1 LQQLAKIAENAKDL
15 LVQAY
20 PAVFDLHFLCDL
32 CVLCERQ
39 SFLAKIAKCAKIFL
53 C

>member
-32 CVLCERQ
+32 CVLCEMRP
-39 SFLAKIAKCAKIFL
+39 LAKIAKCAKIFL

>member
-1 LQQLAKIAENAKDL
+1 MRPLAKIAKCAKDF

-20 PAVFDLHFLCDL
+20 PAVFDLYFLCDL
-32 CVLCERQ
+32 CVLCEMRA
-39 SFLAKIAKCAKIFL
+39 LAKIAKNAKIFL